1 MREVAP
7 KCIIVVD
14 NTFMSPVLFRPL
26 DYGVDIVIES
36 ATKYL
41 SGKGDVLLGIAVLRK
56 RKGKKSM
63 TLPSVYEL
71 TERSFLISELI
82 WRGSFLEPNG
92 VLDNALANIGESL
105 HRWRLLSGCSPS
117 PMNCWLVS
125 KGLETLGIRMPHVS
139 STAME
144 VALALEKRKFNA

>member
-1 MREVAP
+1 VPSLKKLVEQVREVAP

-56 RKGKKSM
+56 SKGTKNM
-63 TLPSVYEL
+63 TLSSVSEL
-71 TERSFLISELI
+71 TERIF
-82 WRGSFLEPNG
+82 
-92 VLDNALANIGESL
+92 
-105 HRWRLLSGCSPS
+105 
-117 PMNCWLVS
+117 
-125 KGLETLGIRMPHVS
+125 
-139 STAME
+139 
-144 VALALEKRKFNA
+144 